1 MTIDRD
7 ALADVLFYKGNHG
20 EHVFNFT
27 DERITLEDD
36 PYLKEMVPAI
46 LKALSA
52 VPVEGEVE
60 WEYAAWYVNHDG
72 SERLTRGDIGEEWV
86 EFYRSRGMV
95 IRRRIRAGKWQEVTP

>member
-7 ALADVLFYKGNHG
+7 ALRGPLANVLSNASNYPPKVAHHILGQNMGPLLERTADAVIAH
-20 EHVFNFT
+20 
-27 DERITLEDD
+27 
-36 PYLKEMVPAI
+36 
-46 LKALSA
+46 LSA

-95 IRRRIRAGKWQEVTP
+95 IRRRIR